1 MAQPID
7 DDTLQRLYDGDLS
20 PLEARSVEARVA
32 TDPAAQRRLDELRWL
47 GAALRETADELGAEA
62 PSDAMF
68 AAIQARIA
76 TPEKAALGERLRV
89 LSSEW
94 LTHRRGRLIPA
105 VATAAVAAAA
115 LIAVLKPV
123 SPPAESALRP
133 DGQPGAVYA
142 FAKGSQVENVDFG
155 TSTGTVFE
163 VDNEGVAAAVVWI
176 SDDEGEP

>member
-32 TDPAAQRRLDELRWL
+32 TDPAAQKRLAELRWL
-47 GAALRETADELGAEA
+47 GAALRETTDALGAEA

-68 AAIQARIA
+68 AAIQARIT

-94 LTHRRGRLIPA
+94 LTHRRGRVIPA

-115 LIAVLKPV
+115 LIAVLRPV
-123 SPPAESALRP
+123 SPPAEEV
-133 DGQPGAVYA
+133 G

-163 VDNEGVAAAVVWI
+163 IDNQGVAAAVVWI

>member
-7 DDTLQRLYDGDLS
+7 DDTLQRLHDGDLS

-32 TDPAAQRRLDELRWL
+32 TDPAAQKRLAELRWL
-47 GAALRETADELGAEA
+47 SAALRETTDALGAEA
-62 PSDAMF
+62 PTDAMF
-68 AAIQARIA
+68 AAIQARIT

-115 LIAVLKPV
+115 LIAVLRPV
-123 SPPAESALRP
+123 SPPAEEGGL
-133 DGQPGAVYA
+133 
-142 FAKGSQVENVDFG
+142 AKGSQVENVDFG

-163 VDNEGVAAAVVWI
+163 VENQGVSAAVVWI